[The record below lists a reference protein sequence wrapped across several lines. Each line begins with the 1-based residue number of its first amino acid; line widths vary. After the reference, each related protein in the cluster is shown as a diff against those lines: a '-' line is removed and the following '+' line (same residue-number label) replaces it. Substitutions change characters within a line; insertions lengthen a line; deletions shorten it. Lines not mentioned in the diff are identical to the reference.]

1 MSSLRPMA
9 MLSSELLARKG
20 SAVPAVLALQLNP
33 MAHFPALPMALP
45 RLESR
50 APPPREPQAAWRVS
64 SGDKSGSVKVSLR
77 LDADRHRRLRRAVLQ
92 QGSSGQKVLL
102 AALDAY
108 LDALGTPVTDDT
120 IACLRSQPS

>member
-1 MSSLRPMA
+1 VSSLKPMA

-33 MAHFPALPMALP
+33 MAHFPALPMASP
-45 RLESR
+45 RLELR
-50 APPPREPQAAWRVS
+50 APPSREPQAAWRVS

-77 LDADRHRRLRRAVLQ
+77 LDVDRHRRLRRAVLQ

-108 LDALGTPVTDDT
+108 LDALGTPVMDDT